1 MSSDERQEVIEVHID
16 RRGRQGGKRTG
27 WRVWWRDKAG
37 VKHTFERRCRRRA
50 DALREGQRLREQL
63 NRRGMAWADFQD
75 RYLVYQARR
84 SRPATVADARGTL
97 RAFAGAMGIVT
108 LEEVTRE
115 TVAGY
120 LDVRRGE
127 GLRPATCNKH
137 LATIRAAL
145 EWAIDAGLYLTP
157 EKNRL
162 RERNPCAGLGRMRET
177 HIEHVIFERRA
188 DCAKLADALRED
200 GPRWEAAAL
209 LGMDCGLRVSEAGNV
224 LWRSVDLAQ
233 REIVIQPE
241 PGGWAPK
248 GLGGRLRL
256 SARLMA
262 VLATLRQETG
272 LKGGDIDRRRV
283 LGGKSPIYFVR
294 AFRKHLKAACV
305 RAGLPEILPHGLR
318 RSFCTILANEN
329 MAAPALRI
337 VARHADIKTTLR
349 FYARVDARRAAD
361 DAARR
366 LEAAP

>member
-1 MSSDERQEVIEVHID
+1 MSEVIEVHID
-16 RRGRQGGKRTG
+16 RRGRKGGKRTG
-27 WRVWWRDKAG
+27 WRVWWRDQAG
-37 VKHTFERRCRRRA
+37 VKHTFERRCRCRA
-50 DALREGQRLREQL
+50 DALREAQRIREQL
-63 NRRGMAWADFQD
+63 NRRGVAWADFQD
-75 RYLVYQARR
+75 RYLAYQARR
-84 SRPATVADARGTL
+84 SRPATVADVRGTL
-97 RAFAGAMGIVT
+97 RAFSGAMGIVT

-145 EWAIDAGLYLTP
+145 EWGINSGLYLTP
-157 EKNRL
+157 KRNRL

-188 DCAKLADALRED
+188 DCSRLADALHQD
-200 GPRWEAAAL
+200 GERWEAAAL
-209 LGMDCGLRVSEAGNV
+209 MGMDCGLRVSEAANV
-224 LWRSVDLAQ
+224 LWRSVDLEQ
-233 REIVIQPE
+233 QEIVIQSE
-241 PGGWAPK
+241 PGGWSPK
-248 GLGGRLRL
+248 GLSGRLRL
-256 SARLMA
+256 SERLALVLTTLKAAA
-262 VLATLRQETG
+262 VHE
-272 LKGGDIDRRRV
+272 GGDVDRCRA
-283 LGGKSPIYFVR
+283 LGGKSPLYFVR

-318 RSFCTILANEN
+318 RSFVTILANEG
-329 MAAPALRI
+329 MSAPALRI
-337 VARHADIKTTLR
+337 VARHADIKTTLK